1 MKTSALIGPAL
12 DWAVAKGEGRVMREP
27 VRAKYEDVKG
37 FLIPFYLRE
46 VVRTY
51 HDEVC
56 VAAIVKDIK
65 VIRCGVD
72 ASVGASV
79 PSISFVASDGVTC
92 RGPIDMFFLS
102 NAEAELEAQRSLH
115 GDTEDFSP
123 STNWKQGGPII
134 ERERISVVDVDG
146 YDFWKADKLDKE
158 AIPVISY
165 GPTPLIAA
173 MRCFCASRL
182 GDEVEIPEELK

>member
-37 FLIPFYLRE
+37 LPIPFYLRE

-51 HDEVC
+51 NDEVC

-72 ASVGASV
+72 ASVGASA
-79 PSISFVASDGVTC
+79 PSISFVDSDGVTC
-92 RGPIDMFFLS
+92 RGSIDMFFLS
-102 NAEAELEAQRSLH
+102 NAEAELEAQRGLH
-115 GDTEDFSP
+115 GDT
-123 STNWKQGGPII
+123 
-134 ERERISVVDVDG
+134 
-146 YDFWKADKLDKE
+146 
-158 AIPVISY
+158 
-165 GPTPLIAA
+165 
-173 MRCFCASRL
+173 
-182 GDEVEIPEELK
+182 